1 MKKFIF
7 AGLLLAS
14 TSLFADHVMTVT
26 SESKNLRDYVPPMLA
41 NGAISTRVD
50 NLGQQVQK
58 KYINCYPDVAWAGR
72 RYARSERYALM
83 TMGHYSENIIID
95 GKPLG
100 KVINWEQSL
109 NTTKAYTECIVEYE
123 NVFVKTMAFV
133 PKNRNML
140 VVKKTIEPKSNN
152 VKNAE
157 IKFTYHLAD
166 INDDTP
172 PARTT
177 INTKVDDLRTN
188 SASIFYTAQAFYEIG
203 GEISLMSDKP
213 SSPSVSKYATTL
225 TTSLDISKGS
235 ADATYFISFAD
246 SYTKPESDPM
256 ITSKQKVGTIKSDY
270 KKRSKELKNAV
281 ATKGFD
287 GIFAEH
293 IADWAKFWEGAF
305 VKLPD
310 QNMQNA
316 YQTALYHMNSLHT
329 EWSIPVTILSH
340 GFGWSGKYYGWDEMF
355 CVLGEQATGKFN
367 LSLKTAKFRKDI
379 LKYAMYRVSYYYI
392 WRPLAEKKFGA
403 RYAWQNLEDAS
414 EGSDTGFWNEHIFHM
429 SNITQSVWKHYLF
442 TGDKKYLEEIAYPV
456 MRECAAFYLSH
467 MVYETPERTFIG
479 KCTDIERLGPAV
491 ENPFMTS
498 CGVIYNF
505 EAVARASKILG
516 VDADYAQRLVDVAK
530 KLRKS
535 LPHDGEKYV
544 PHINC
549 DQKSIVALGGFYPY
563 EIFDKTETKQ
573 AKALYDFMSVIKTY
587 GNMYPLGKDVCPWY
601 SGWASIALQQ
611 VGDNILPEQMLSATA
626 KNAGLFGETWEIR
639 EPKIRHNPWFSTAAG
654 IYLQSVSQMLVNPHE
669 NGNIDIAVTVPEK
682 WKDYSFYLPSFGGAW
697 INAEIKNGKLVKL
710 EYTGGKND
718 NVKRRLVIPQY
729 LLDNNKLPASTKK
742 DDRYYIIEIEKN
754 FSL

>member
-1 MKKFIF
+1 MKKFLF
-7 AGLLLAS
+7 ASLLALS
-14 TSLFADHVMTVT
+14 TSLFADHIMTAT
-26 SESKNLRDYVPPMLA
+26 SESENLRDYVPPTLA
-41 NGAISTRVD
+41 NGAIATRVD
-50 NLGQQVQK
+50 NLGKQIQK

-72 RYARSERYALM
+72 RYARAESYDLL
-83 TMGHYSENIIID
+83 TMGHYTDDISID
-95 GKPLG
+95 GKTLG
-100 KVINWEQSL
+100 KPLNWKQSL
-109 NTTKAYTECIVEYE
+109 NTTKAYTECVVEYDD
-123 NVFVKTMAFV
+123 VFVKTVAFV

-140 VVKKTIEPKSNN
+140 VVKKTIEPKSNA
-152 VKNAE
+152 VKNAK
-157 IKFTYHLAD
+157 IKFAYHLS
-166 INDDTP
+166 DTDENK
-172 PARTT
+172 AMLRFT
-177 INTKVDDLRTN
+177 INPKIDNDYAN
-188 SASIFYTAQAFYEIG
+188 ASSIFYTAQVYYEID
-203 GEISLMSDKP
+203 GEISLISDKP
-213 SSPSVSKYATTL
+213 SSPTTGKLSAVL
-225 TTSLDISKGS
+225 TTPLDISKGS
-235 ADATYFISFAD
+235 ADVTYFISFAD
-246 SYTKPESDPM
+246 SYTKPDSDPM
-256 ITSKQKVGTIKSDY
+256 ITSKRKHQTIKSDY
-270 KKRSKELKNAV
+270 KKRSKELKDAV
-281 ATKGFD
+281 VAKGFD

-293 IADWAKFWEGAF
+293 TADWVKFWEGAF

-355 CVLGEQATGKFN
+355 CVLGEQATGKFG
-367 LSLKTAKFRKDI
+367 LSLKTAKYRKDI

-392 WRPLAEKKFGA
+392 WRPLAEKKYGA

-429 SNITQSVWKHYLF
+429 SNITQSVWKHYLY

-498 CGVIYNF
+498 CGVIYTF

-516 VDADYAQRLVDVAK
+516 VDADYAERLVDVAK

-544 PHINC
+544 PFIGC

-573 AKALYDFMSVIKTY
+573 VKALYDFMSVIKTF

-601 SGWASIALQQ
+601 SGWTTIALQQ
-611 VGDNILPEQMLSATA
+611 VGDNKLPEEMLSATA
-626 KNAGLFGETWEIR
+626 RNAGFFGETWEIR

-654 IYLQSVSQMLVNPHE
+654 VYLQSVSQMLVNPHE
-669 NGNIDIAVTVPEK
+669 NGNIDIALTVPEK

-697 INAEIKNGKLVKL
+697 VNAEVKNGKLVKL
-710 EYTGGKND
+710 EYTAGKD
-718 NVKRRLVIPQY
+718 DDVKRRLVIPQY
-729 LLDNNKLPASTKK
+729 LLDSDKLPANAKK
-742 DDRYYIIEIEKN
+742 DDKYYIIEVEKN
-754 FSL
+754 FVL